1 MKNCDKC
8 GKPAVYHSTL
18 IVNGVSQS
26 TNLCRDCAIKE
37 GVFNSQP
44 TSIFDDF
51 FAPFADFLP
60 FEKVENLVC
69 PVCKTSLR
77 EFKSTLNVG
86 CPNCYETFSKE
97 LNNMVKRISRLD
109 HHKPEVSFKPE
120 KAEKQAKPATKQEKV
135 DALRAEMKQA
145 VAEERYEDAGKLKK
159 KIQKL
164 EADNE

>member
-1 MKNCDKC
+1 MNNCDRC
-8 GKPAVYHSTL
+8 GKPAVFHSTL
-18 IVNGVSQS
+18 IVNGVSQT

-37 GVFNSQP
+37 GVFNSEP

-51 FAPFADFLP
+51 FTPFADFLP

-77 EFKSTLNVG
+77 EFKSTLHLG
-86 CPNCYETFSKE
+86 CPNCYETFSKQFKD
-97 LNNMVKRISRLD
+97 MIKRISRTD
-109 HHKPEVSFKPE
+109 HHKAEIAGKPV
-120 KAEKQAKPATKQEKV
+120 KAEKESKPVTKQEKI

-164 EADNE
+164 EAEND

>member
-1 MKNCDKC
+1 MSNCDRC

-18 IVNGVSQS
+18 IVNGVSQT

-37 GVFNSQP
+37 GVFNSEP
-44 TSIFDDF
+44 ANIFDDF

-60 FEKVENLVC
+60 FEKVENIVC

-77 EFKSTLNVG
+77 EFKSTLHTG
-86 CPNCYETFSKE
+86 CPNCYETFNSQVQE
-97 LNNMVKRISRLD
+97 IIKRIAKGNQ
-109 HHKPEVSFKPE
+109 HKPESISTS
-120 KAEKQAKPATKQEKV
+120 AKTEHKKEESVQDKIAN
-135 DALRAEMKQA
+135 LRAQMKQA

-164 EADNE
+164 EAENE